1 MSCQERDTP
10 CIELLIVNFYCAMC
24 GRFDVDR
31 NNRAGDRLL
40 ARLSTEAPQ
49 VKEEDI
55 SSQSCIDADGGKWW
69 TSAHFHVLGFL
80 AQAGERRN
88 VEFPR

>member
-31 NNRAGDRLL
+31 NNRAGERLL
-40 ARLSTEAPQ
+40 ARLLAEAPQ

-69 TSAHFHVLGFL
+69 ISAHFHVLGFL

-88 VEFPR
+88 FEFPR